1 MLTLV
6 ERLSFNLTS
15 RLMALISV
23 RVCVCYSELTHC
35 EQFPSCLKCL
45 IPIGQST
52 QRVSTRKK
60 ELHIRAAV
68 RINGRP
74 ILNGGPEYMQKSQIL
89 TRVMQPQIQSLFPS
103 DNL

>member
-1 MLTLV
+1 MFEV
-6 ERLSFNLTS
+6 PDSDW
-15 RLMALISV
+15 SV
-23 RVCVCYSELTHC
+23 DAASIDKE
-35 EQFPSCLKCL
+35 
-45 IPIGQST
+45 
-52 QRVSTRKK
+52 KK

-74 ILNGGPEYMQKSQIL
+74 ILNGGPEYIQKSQIL